1 MCVERFPLDCGAVE
15 GAGEEGIGVDCGG
28 IEGAGVEACVGEEGV
43 RVKGVRVEC
52 EGEPDLILGSGAGGA
67 A

>member
-1 MCVERFPLDCGAVE
+1 M
-15 GAGEEGIGVDCGG
+15 DCGG

-43 RVKGVRVEC
+43 RVKGVCVEC

-67 A
+67 GGAGGAA